1 MKQYWKIL
9 AAFFLVAMLLAWS
22 AWTEWGK
29 RLSFTTFDLT
39 PMIEELLDK
48 TSDLENETEYFQWK
62 KGGLKEILIAE
73 MINYDTAGNY
83 DIEKGIY
90 KHNRL
95 IGKD

>member
-1 MKQYWKIL
+1 MKIKLIL
-9 AAFFLVAMLLAWS
+9 IFAILFMVFVIGYQA
-22 AWTEWGK
+22 EWGK

-48 TSDLENETEYFQWK
+48 TSDIENEIEYFQWK
-62 KGGLKEILIAE
+62 KGKVKEILIAE

-95 IGKD
+95 IRED